1 MGKEKNEI
9 ILTEST
15 NVTHQG
21 KWEVGND
28 VEIDCYVTD
37 NRMRL
42 LSLRATARAMNLKG
56 GGSGALLRNLQSK
69 WIQPYLSDHL
79 KAWAIGAEASKL
91 PKIKGVSGPAF
102 IPFEATLFV
111 DLCKAYVMAQNAGIL
126 NNAQSLIA
134 DRLLSIMAAF
144 AKVGIVALVDE
155 ITGYQD
161 EREKDELQKI
171 LKAYISEE
179 LLPWQKRFP
188 DEFYKELFRLNGWE
202 YNIHGIK
209 KRPGVIGTWTNKLI
223 YDELPPGI
231 TDELKKNVPKSEA
244 GNKVVRLHQYL
255 TEDIGNPHL
264 KSQLDQTLMLF
275 RLSDNMAD
283 MWYNFEKAK
292 DRKKGQLEM
301 PFQFDDQGHTI
312 EPIEDTTLS
321 EHNKSLKKALDFN
334 PNIQKEEVKPKKKIA
349 PKLFDN

>member
-1 MGKEKNEI
+1 MGKDSLI
-9 ILTEST
+9 ISDKL

-21 KWEVGND
+21 KWTVGED

-37 NRMRL
+37 NKMRL

-79 KAWAIGAEASKL
+79 KEWAIGAETSNL
-91 PKIKGVSGPAF
+91 PKIKGASGPAF

-111 DLCKAYVMAQNAGIL
+111 DLCKAYVMAQNDGIL
-126 NNAQSLIA
+126 NQSQSLIA

-155 ITGYQD
+155 ITGYQED
-161 EREKDELQKI
+161 REKDELQKI

-202 YNIHGIK
+202 YTIHGIK

-231 TDELKKNVPKSEA
+231 TEELKKNVPKSEA

-283 MWYNFEKAK
+283 MWHKFEKAK
-292 DRKKGQLEM
+292 ERRNGQLEI
-301 PFQFDDQGHTI
+301 PFNFDEKGHTI
-312 EPIEDTTLS
+312 EPIEKTTLS
-321 EHNKSLKKALDFN
+321 THNKSLKKSLDFN
-334 PNIQKEEVKPKKKIA
+334 PNEEKKPKKQPA
-349 PKLFDN
+349 PKLF